1 MTLLAATVVAGTL
14 SGATA
19 AISGFGIGS
28 LMTPLLAARYGMS
41 LAVAAVSIPHVVAT
55 ALRCWRLRAHI
66 DWSVIRSFGVLSA
79 VGGLGG
85 ALLYSRFDSSLL
97 AKILGVLLIATAIAA
112 VTDWARRIHPRGASA
127 HALGLASGFFGGIA
141 GNQGGIRSGALM
153 AFGLAPLALVATAT
167 ATGLAVDAARM
178 PVYLW
183 NTGRELV
190 ALRAPILAATAG
202 VVIGTFL
209 GERLLMGLSARAFR
223 IVVGTFIGM
232 LGAWLLLST

>member
-1 MTLLAATVVAGTL
+1 M
-14 SGATA
+14 
-19 AISGFGIGS
+19 
-28 LMTPLLAARYGMS
+28 
-41 LAVAAVSIPHVVAT
+41 
-55 ALRCWRLRAHI
+55 
-66 DWSVIRSFGVLSA
+66 
-79 VGGLGG
+79 
-85 ALLYSRFDSSLL
+85 
-97 AKILGVLLIATAIAA
+97 
-112 VTDWARRIHPRGASA
+112 HPRGASA

-190 ALRAPILAATAG
+190 GLRAPIIAATAG

-223 IVVGTFIGM
+223 LVVGTFIGM
-232 LGAWLLLST
+232 LGIWLILAS